1 MQAFNTMLKNFL
13 EELAD
18 VFPEEAQIRVF
29 LDGFDAFVAINARAP
44 MDLLVGSLTP
54 HSGLVMAKDPALFDQ
69 LKFGGIDFKKLWAAD
84 ISDNTREAI
93 WQYINLLFVLGTTV
107 RSMPP
112 QMLQG
117 IESMAES
124 CAAQLE
130 SGQLDLSALG
140 GLLGGGGGG
149 GLADLLGGGGGLAEL
164 AASLGGGAA
173 PAPARKRAPPRN
185 RRA

>member
-1 MQAFNTMLKNFL
+1 MTTTVHAFNTMLKNFL

-18 VFPEEAQIRVF
+18 VFPEETQIRLF
-29 LDGFDAFVAINARAP
+29 LDGMDAFTAINPRGP
-44 MDLLVGSLTP
+44 LDLLVESLTP
-54 HSGLVMAKDPALFDQ
+54 HAALAMAKDPALFDKLQ
-69 LKFGGIDFKKLWAAD
+69 FPGGIDFKRLWAQD
-84 ISDNTREAI
+84 VSDNTRDAI
-93 WQYINLLFVLGTTV
+93 WQYINLLFMLGTTV
-107 RSMPP
+107 RSMPA

-140 GLLGGGGGG
+140 GLLGGGG
-149 GLADLLGGGGGLAEL
+149 LGEL
-164 AASLGGGAA
+164 AASLAASSAGGGGGDA
-173 PAPARKRAPPRN
+173 PAPRAPRAAGGK

>member
-1 MQAFNTMLKNFL
+1 MTTTVQAFNTMLKNFL

-18 VFPEEAQIRVF
+18 VFPEEPQIRLF
-29 LDGFDAFVAINARAP
+29 LDGFDALVAITPRAP
-44 MDLLVGSLTP
+44 MDMLVESLGP
-54 HSGLVMAKDPALFDQ
+54 HAALASAKDPALFDQ
-69 LKFGGIDFKKLWAAD
+69 IKFPGGIDFARLWASD

-93 WQYINLLFVLGTTV
+93 WQYISLLLMLGTTV

-112 QMLQG
+112 QVLQG

-130 SGQLDLSALG
+130 SGQMDLSAMDLSALG
-140 GLLGGGGGG
+140 GLLSGG
-149 GLADLLGGGGGLAEL
+149 GLGEL
-164 AASLGGGAA
+164 ASSLAGASAQQQRGSG
-173 PAPARKRAPPRN
+173 K